1 MKQFTILLFL
11 ISVNCFSQIQ
21 IEKPDNKLENNEPLT
36 PLTNYNIDLK
46 EYRSAEQF
54 LGLIGKELFYLPE
67 NPKYSFPKG
76 YESISYLPKKK
87 LKLNK
92 VKYKSNILVQ
102 LRGKKD
108 LFNYLNIAENYFVV
122 DSIQFY
128 YFPYFVSNRGR
139 MNGKEFNKK
148 AQKYTFTGS
157 VDIYTHHKIS
167 NEIIIF
173 NKSSQFD
180 LKELISVSYFN
191 YLTKKY
197 LDKDVIIFTGVDHF
211 DRMMTINKIKK
222 FDRKFLDSTLI
233 FKVVKIVK
241 IALKEGV
248 KIYTEQYYVPLFSL
262 EDSENN
268 IEEVSF
274 DKIKDKVT
282 FLEDF
287 NIGADLKEKQDLI
300 KKDSL
305 EKVRVAATKLKNE
318 QVELKKD
325 KNEEA
330 RTKRLIT
337 LAIKY
342 GIDLGETIAKNKISI
357 GMTKEMCRDSW
368 GKPNSINRTTNKY
381 GTSEQWVYS
390 RGRYLYFDKEKLTT
404 VQN

>member
-1 MKQFTILLFL
+1 M
-11 ISVNCFSQIQ
+11 SVNCFSQIQ
-21 IEKPDNKLENNEPLT
+21 IEKPDNKLESNKPIIPSNS
-36 PLTNYNIDLK
+36 YNVDIK
-46 EYRSAEQF
+46 EYKFAEQF

-67 NPKYSFPKG
+67 NPKHSFPRG
-76 YESISYLPKKK
+76 YKSISYLPKKK

-92 VKYKSNILVQ
+92 VKYKSNTLVQ
-102 LRGKKD
+102 LEGKKD

-128 YFPYFVSNRGR
+128 DFPNFISSRGR
-139 MNGKEFNKK
+139 MTANEFNK
-148 AQKYTFTGS
+148 ANEGS
-157 VDIYTHHKIS
+157 YIFSHEVDIYTHHKIS

-173 NKSSQFD
+173 NKSSKYD
-180 LKELISVSYFN
+180 LEELISVSYFN

-197 LDKDVIIFTGVDHF
+197 LDKDVIIYTGVGGGFLGRSSNID
-211 DRMMTINKIKK
+211 KIKK

-233 FKVVKIVK
+233 FKVAKIVK
-241 IALKEGV
+241 IALKEGIEV
-248 KIYTEQYYVPLFSL
+248 FTEQYYVPLFSL
-262 EDSENN
+262 EDSEKN
-268 IEEVSF
+268 IEVVSYR
-274 DKIKDKVT
+274 KIRDKVT

-305 EKVRVAATKLKNE
+305 ERVRVAVTKLENE
-318 QVELKKD
+318 QAELQKD

-330 RTKRLIT
+330 RIERRIT

-368 GKPNSINRTTNKY
+368 GKPNSINKTTNKY

-390 RGRYLYFDKEKLTT
+390 RGTYLYFDNEKLITI
-404 VQN
+404 QN